1 MFNAILFVAVSL
13 VTIGVVEEGV
23 VPVAKATAAYTVE
36 AVDWAKDKVTGTG
49 E

>member
-1 MFNAILFVAVSL
+1 MFNAVLFFAVSF
-13 VTIGVVEEGV
+13 VTIGVVEEVV

-36 AVDWAKDKVTGTG
+36 AADWAKDKVIG